1 MQLEHYTKRKNKTDK
16 WVFGIEGKSERGDVV
31 IINSH
36 HYLMDVIVKEA
47 PKEKMWIQGENVN
60 IYYYY
65 VINIFDQ
72 VHEEVFLVTA
82 KEVDQVEW
90 RQIQL
95 KKLLNH

>member
-31 IINSH
+31 IINGK
-36 HYLMDVIVKEA
+36 HYLVDVIVKEV

-65 VINIFDQ
+65 IINIFDQ

-90 RQIQL
+90 RQSQL
-95 KKLLNH
+95 KKLLN